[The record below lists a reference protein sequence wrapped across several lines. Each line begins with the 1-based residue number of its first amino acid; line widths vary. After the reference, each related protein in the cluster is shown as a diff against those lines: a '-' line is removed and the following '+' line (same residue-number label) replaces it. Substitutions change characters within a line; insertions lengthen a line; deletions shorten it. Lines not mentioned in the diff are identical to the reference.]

1 MYCCAVSNAGR
12 PRDTGLIRSV
22 DRAVAILDLLARD
35 GWRAGAEV
43 ARDLGVHRSTALR
56 LLGTLERHNLVER
69 DPRTAK
75 YRLGRRLPQLASVV
89 TGEFDLRYMARP
101 VCERLAGV
109 LGETVTLDVLDADE
123 IVPIEQASGST
134 SVVSVNWLGRR
145 TPIHCTASGKV
156 IFAFAPLALRQ
167 RLLARP
173 LERRTPN
180 TIVEPA
186 VLEEQLAAALE
197 AGFARTYQELEV
209 GLDAIAAPV
218 RSADGSV
225 VAAIDVSGPAHRL
238 QSSDRPELVD
248 LTREAA
254 ADLSRRLG
262 YRAPAAKA

>member
-1 MYCCAVSNAGR
+1 M
-12 PRDTGLIRSV
+12 IRSV

-89 TGEFDLRYMARP
+89 TGEFDLRFVARP
-101 VCERLAGV
+101 VCERLAV
-109 LGETVTLDVLDADE
+109 ALGETVTLDVLDADE
-123 IVPIEQASGST
+123 IVPIEQATGST
-134 SVVSVNWLGRR
+134 SVVNVNWLGRR
-145 TPIHCTASGKV
+145 TPAHCTASGKV
-156 IFAFAPLALRQ
+156 ILAFAPAAVRQ

-173 LERRTPN
+173 LERRTPH
-180 TIVEPA
+180 TIVDRAE
-186 VLEEQLAAALE
+186 LEDQLAAAVE
-197 AGFARTYQELEV
+197 AGFARTYQELEM

-218 RSADGSV
+218 HSADGAV
-225 VAAIDVSGPAHRL
+225 VGAIDVSGPAHRL
-238 QSSDRPELVD
+238 REGDRPELVQ

-262 YRAPAAKA
+262 YRASLART